1 MATGSSLL
9 RTVCQ
14 LNKLFFPT
22 TARRCAPIL
31 SSTTTTT
38 TPITRTLFS
47 KSKGTTEKTTAETP
61 TDKSEEKSDEV
72 NEKLAAIVA
81 EKDEEIEKHKVEAA
95 DFKDKYIRALA
106 ESENIR
112 RRGDKLTAD
121 AKLYAIQKMSKDL
134 LDVADILERASESVP
149 EAEREGNETIKQLF
163 NGVIMTEIEL
173 QKVFKKHGLEKVD
186 PLDQPFDPN
195 FHEAMFQMPVEGK
208 TSGTVAVVQK
218 VGYKLHGR
226 ALRAAQVGVVL

>member
-1 MATGSSLL
+1 M
-9 RTVCQ
+9 
-14 LNKLFFPT
+14 
-22 TARRCAPIL
+22 
-31 SSTTTTT
+31 
-38 TPITRTLFS
+38 TRSIFS
-47 KSKGTTEKTTAETP
+47 KSKGTET
-61 TDKSEEKSDEV
+61 TDKTEEQSSEA
-72 NEKLAAIVA
+72 NEKLAAVVA

-134 LDVADILERASESVP
+134 LDVADILERASVSVP
-149 EAEREGNETIKQLF
+149 EEERAGNETLKQLF
-163 NGVIMTEIEL
+163 DGVIMTEIEL

-186 PLDQPFDPN
+186 PLDEVFDPN
-195 FHEAMFQMPVEGK
+195 FHEAMFQYPAPGK

-226 ALRAAQVGVVL
+226 ALRPAQVGVVP